1 MKLGERAGDILRSAV
16 PQRDDLI
23 MNIRNW
29 EVLPLDK
36 ERAAALAQTYNI
48 PFFLAM
54 LMNIRGLDDA
64 AQVEA
69 FLGEGAPLTDPF
81 LLKDMDRAAERIAR
95 AIDGME
101 KIAVYGDYDAD
112 GITSTAMVYSYL
124 ETRGADVMYYIPQ
137 REGEGY
143 GMNVGAVE
151 YLASLGVSLIITVD
165 NGISSVQE
173 VARAGEL
180 GMDVV
185 ITDHH
190 RPQETLPPATAVVDA
205 YRADDESP
213 YKHFSGAGIAFK
225 LLMALEEGT
234 GDTEDLLE
242 AYGDLAAIGTIGDVV
257 PLTGENRTLI
267 RAGLRLLSESDR
279 PGVRALLRD
288 SGFTGRSLTATNVA
302 FTLVPRI
309 NATGRMGSPDRAVRL
324 LISGYDEET
333 AALSADICADNEE
346 RRRVEASISEAAF
359 ADIEARGLLND
370 RVIVVDGEDWH
381 HGVIGI
387 VASRITDRYGKPC
400 IVLSRGETEA
410 KGSGRSVE
418 GFSLFEAVCACG
430 DMLIKYG
437 GHPMAAGV
445 TLQTDKIEQFR
456 AAINAYAAK
465 RFPQMP
471 AQTVTLDCRLNP
483 AALSV
488 SMVESLARLEPF
500 GNGNPQPVF
509 GLYNMT
515 LDDISAVG
523 GGNHLRLTLEKNG
536 AVMTAMRFN
545 TKPEAFVYQR
555 GDRLDL
561 AVQLE
566 AREYRGQPSLTVI
579 VRDIKPAAFD
589 TGKNIAALASYASR
603 QRGEPLTQAD
613 KARLCPDRAY
623 LAAAYRALRALDG
636 KPMDLIRLTA
646 QLGPES
652 TLGKLRTALDVF
664 EERGLVHSTLQGDR
678 VTAQIMETSG
688 KVDITQS
695 PVLSALQ

>member
-257 PLTGENRTLI
+257 PLTDENRTLI

-430 DMLIKYG
+430 DLLIKYG

-545 TKPEAFVYQR
+545 TKPEEFVYQR